1 MIKLLLNFYFVL
13 LELRIKKRKK
23 YHFQEIYG
31 NVSFYSNY
39 WLNLKKSNEEKK
51 KEISNILSDI

>member
-1 MIKLLLNFYFVL
+1 MIVL
-13 LELRIKKRKK
+13 LEGQQKSIILRINKRKK

-39 WLNLKKSNEEKK
+39 WWNLEKSNEEKK
-51 KEISNILSDI
+51 KEISNVFSD

>member
-1 MIKLLLNFYFVL
+1 MIVL
-13 LELRIKKRKK
+13 LEGQQKSIILRINKRKK

-39 WLNLKKSNEEKK
+39 WWNLEKSNEEKK
-51 KEISNILSDI
+51 KEISNVLSD